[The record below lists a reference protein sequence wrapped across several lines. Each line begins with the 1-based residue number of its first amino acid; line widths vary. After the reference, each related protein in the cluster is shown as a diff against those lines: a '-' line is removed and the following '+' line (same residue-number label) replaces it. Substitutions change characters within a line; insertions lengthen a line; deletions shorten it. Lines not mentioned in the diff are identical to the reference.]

1 MIWLWR
7 LGTAWRRTTSRR
19 GGVATADGLGRSS
32 RPIWQLIDLVR
43 WQPYVFPLIF
53 SFVFGSDA
61 GLAAAFACARGFGFA
76 FAFAF
81 TTACTHTTVRVNR
94 GGTVFAF
101 ACAFTFTTAC
111 TPTAVLVNREGI
123 SRATATAGL
132 PVLLVV
138 FSGCLITAE
147 PDIEHMH

>member
-1 MIWLWR
+1 M
-7 LGTAWRRTTSRR
+7 
-19 GGVATADGLGRSS
+19 
-32 RPIWQLIDLVR
+32 
-43 WQPYVFPLIF
+43 F

-61 GLAAAFACARGFGFA
+61 GLAAAFACARGFG

-138 FSGCLITAE
+138 FSGFLSTAE